1 MSEVITPLT
10 KCSSCRHTQPDVSFR
25 IYAASKGEDVVRCD
39 SCLWTPAL
47 QRKHEKALI
56 VRDREARIAEQRR
69 QEAERAIA
77 NGGVDFQSAVLGPTP
92 EQLAHGEFGQ
102 FSIEMERQAA
112 RGAKGYRRMSVA
124 TPVKLWR
131 DGKMTDDQLA
141 ACTWYRD
148 RYDETGLEGRVGSV
162 EIGKEVFGG
171 TGPGLLFTER
181 QLNAQDEFRFVR
193 QFMTAHF
200 VKFFDNVVLN
210 DIPFTRAA
218 RLSKSGRNPHHTL
231 RQLAEQIHS
240 GMDALKKKV

>member
-1 MSEVITPLT
+1 MTKVDPPKAMKDQRNRERELIT
-10 KCSSCRHTQPDVSFR
+10 
-25 IYAASKGEDVVRCD
+25 
-39 SCLWTPAL
+39 
-47 QRKHEKALI
+47 
-56 VRDREARIAEQRR
+56 RDREARIEERRR
-69 QEAERAIA
+69 QDALRAIE

-92 EQLAHGEFGQ
+92 EQMAHGEFEK
-102 FSIEMERQAA
+102 FEIKLERQAA
-112 RGAKGYRRMSVA
+112 RGATGYRRMSVT

-131 DGKMTDDQLA
+131 AGKMTDEQLA
-141 ACTWYRD
+141 ACKWYRD

-193 QFMTAHF
+193 QLMTTHF
-200 VKFFDNVVLN
+200 VKFFDNVVLH
-210 DIPFTRAA
+210 DIPFSRAS

-231 RQLAEQIHS
+231 RQLAEQVAS